1 MSDYKEEVEVKV
13 VGKIEVEAKAATDLS
28 PKYLEIA
35 ERNRNKAEEAKNK
48 AIETKHSD
56 ARGDLISEERECSLF
71 AILFSFLALEAY
83 INSFGFKNF
92 QKAEFEI
99 VKRANVET
107 KWLLL
112 PKIVIGESFD
122 PESELFKDFLKIK
135 EYRNKLVHYKSFK
148 LEDFVRHP
156 SGTDVAPIYRIINS
170 DNANLAY
177 TTAKEMIERLNEF
190 QAKGK

>member
-1 MSDYKEEVEVKV
+1 MSEKKIEVEMKAAS
-13 VGKIEVEAKAATDLS
+13 KIEVEAKAATDLS

-35 ERNRNKAEEAKNK
+35 ERNRNKAEEAKNE

-56 ARGDLISEERECSLF
+56 ERGDLISKERECSLF
-71 AILFSFLALEAY
+71 AILFSFLALEAH
-83 INSFGFKNF
+83 INSFGFKNLHE
-92 QKAEFEI
+92 AEWEI
-99 VKRANVET
+99 IKRANVEL
-107 KWLLL
+107 KWLHL
-112 PKIVIGESFD
+112 PKIVTGESFD
-122 PESELFKDFLKIK
+122 QKSELFKDFLKIK

-177 TTAKEMIERLNEF
+177 STAKEMIERLNEF
-190 QAKGK
+190 QAKEK